1 MANYF
6 EYVLLTIAF
15 TYIYMEVIISMQ
27 QSSSSEADSSSVSQ
41 EIPCL
46 LFDPRFIT
54 AFTTYHWYLS

>member
-1 MANYF
+1 MTNYF